1 MHKQIPDDL
10 KGDVNFDSM
19 QNALSQ
25 LLEQISKRDQK
36 IAWINAENSAVL
48 RVSAE
53 KQQAVLAEKED
64 ILLRVRIQLAEKDAL
79 LNEIVTSRAWKVVLL
94 FRRVRV
100 FLIPPNSRRALVIRQ
115 GLNIIF
121 LPFRIIKRK

>member
-121 LPFRIIKRK
+121 LPFRMIKRK

>member
-121 LPFRIIKRK
+121 LPFRILKRK

>member
-10 KGDVNFDSM
+10 KSDTNSDSM
-19 QNALSQ
+19 QNALGQ
-25 LLEQISKRDQK
+25 LLEQISKRDQR

-48 RVSAE
+48 RVSEE
-53 KQQAVLAEKED
+53 KQRAVLAEKED
-64 ILLRVRIQLAEKDAL
+64 ILLRVRIQLAEREAL
-79 LNEIVTSRAWKVVLL
+79 LNEIVTSRAWKVILL

-100 FLIPPNSRRALVIRQ
+100 FFVPPNSRRAWMIRQ
-115 GLNIIF
+115 GLNIMF

>member
-53 KQQAVLAEKED
+53 KERAVLAEKED
-64 ILLRVRIQLAEKDAL
+64 ILLRVRIQLAEREAL

-100 FLIPPNSRRALVIRQ
+100 FLVPPNSRRAWVIRQ
-115 GLNIIF
+115 GLNFIF